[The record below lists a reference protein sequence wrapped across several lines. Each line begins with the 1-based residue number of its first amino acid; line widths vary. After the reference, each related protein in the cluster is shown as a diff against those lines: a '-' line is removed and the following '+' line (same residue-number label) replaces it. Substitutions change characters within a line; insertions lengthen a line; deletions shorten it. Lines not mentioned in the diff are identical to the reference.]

1 MQSNIA
7 RTDEEITS
15 CFNVMV
21 ELRPHLTPESFVARV
36 KRQMADGYRLA
47 YLADAGKV
55 VCCAG
60 FRILENLAWG
70 RFLYVDDLVTVKER
84 QGAGFGSTMLQWL
97 IEEAKRQGCAEF
109 HLDSGT
115 WRTEA
120 HSFYFK
126 HKMVIKS
133 FHFSLPLKG

>member
-1 MQSNIA
+1 MQPTIA
-7 RTDEEITS
+7 TTDDEIAA
-15 CFNVMV
+15 CFKVML
-21 ELRPHLTPESFVARV
+21 ELRPHLTPESFLTRV
-36 KRQMADGYRLA
+36 KRQMNDGYRLA
-47 YLADAGKV
+47 CLADAGIV

-60 FRILENLAWG
+60 FRILDNLAWE
-70 RFLYVDDLVTVKER
+70 RFLYVDDLVTLKER

-97 IEEAKRQGCAEF
+97 IQEAKREGCDEL

-133 FHFSLPLKG
+133 FHFSMKL